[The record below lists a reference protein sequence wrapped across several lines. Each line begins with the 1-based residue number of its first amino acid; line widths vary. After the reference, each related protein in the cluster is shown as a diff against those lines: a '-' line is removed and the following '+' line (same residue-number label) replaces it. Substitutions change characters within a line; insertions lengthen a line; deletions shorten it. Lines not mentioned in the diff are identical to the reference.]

1 MSMRPSQILYK
12 GAPTIPPTTLVNREL
27 VNRGPVNRVLEV
39 MLCQLLPE
47 RARLTVRSGR
57 HRGRITGPMQ
67 GSTLPRIQTSRS
79 RTFQSRARFQIIP
92 HLEGQTETCGRISQH
107 DLRIDPPGKRMR
119 WGLTGPARRIAA
131 LTRCA
136 VLAEVAVQ
144 PVAALVRSVVI
155 NRVDGRKWRATA
167 DARVL
172 AEVVAG
178 SVGVAAGSPVV
189 VEVAAAV
196 AVAAAEVEE

>member
-1 MSMRPSQILYK
+1 
-12 GAPTIPPTTLVNREL
+12 
-27 VNRGPVNRVLEV
+27 
-39 MLCQLLPE
+39 
-47 RARLTVRSGR
+47 
-57 HRGRITGPMQ
+57 
-67 GSTLPRIQTSRS
+67 
-79 RTFQSRARFQIIP
+79 
-92 HLEGQTETCGRISQH
+92 
-107 DLRIDPPGKRMR
+107 
-119 WGLTGPARRIAA
+119 
-131 LTRCA
+131 
-136 VLAEVAVQ
+136 VQ

-196 AVAAAEVEE
+196 AVAAAEVEEVVAAVAAVVEEVVAADAGEGLTSDSLSTTAFRKH